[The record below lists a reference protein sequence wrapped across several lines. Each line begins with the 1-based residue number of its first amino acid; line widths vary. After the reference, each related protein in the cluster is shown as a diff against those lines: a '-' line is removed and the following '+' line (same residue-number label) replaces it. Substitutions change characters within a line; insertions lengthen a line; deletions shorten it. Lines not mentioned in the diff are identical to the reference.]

1 MRSKKIHIKSSYPLA
16 ILSLCCATA
25 QANDIK
31 GSLSATSLFSDNTLK
46 TRENPIEER
55 QDFYKVGISADYA
68 NWLVDAEAK
77 YEWVSRQ
84 YAEQSQP
91 DDRYAEGNSSVIFGK
106 EEDPLA
112 LELNHSRRIL
122 LITPDAVAL
131 AQNEQEREVISV
143 LPEIRARVFAA
154 DRLFLSGEFM
164 QVSFPDNELQD
175 SQRDGAAF
183 GWLHPLS
190 AVSLLRLNAR
200 QQKISFEHFPA
211 ADYAFSSA
219 MLAYGVELRKLKYGL
234 ELGYNQSK
242 PEEGDKEGAPSYL
255 LSISYLGG
263 FNQFDLSASRVL
275 TDTSLG
281 NGNLEGV
288 SGVPSSD
295 GLTQAVNKIDRS
307 SASLNWQTQIICTR
321 CQFSIGLSGVEDDY
335 LEKDETSVS
344 VYARGR
350 FTYTFSSA
358 SNLSLSVVKSDVD
371 FDSQSAIRDHELNTV
386 SVEYMYSFDN
396 GLNARLGARK
406 EERKSKEESE
416 NAYGTYTENIY
427 SIGLGY
433 NF

>member
-91 DDRYAEGNSSVIFGK
+91 DDRYAEGNSNVIFGK

-143 LPEIRARVFAA
+143 LPEIRVRAFAA
-154 DRLFLSGEFM
+154 DRLFFSGEFM

-175 SQRDGAAF
+175 SQR
-183 GWLHPLS
+183 
-190 AVSLLRLNAR
+190 
-200 QQKISFEHFPA
+200 HFPA
-211 ADYAFSSA
+211 SDYAFSSA

-242 PEEGDKEGAPSYL
+242 PEEGEKEGAPSYL

-358 SNLSLSVVKSDVD
+358 SNLSLSIVKSDVD
-371 FDSQSAIRDHELNTV
+371 FDSQSTIRDHELNTV
-386 SVEYMYSFDN
+386 SVEYVYSFDN
-396 GLNARLGARK
+396 GLSARLGARK

-416 NAYGTYTENIY
+416 NAYGTYTENVY